1 MSVALILLIIHSF
14 VRWLVVLV
22 GVIAIA
28 KFLIGWLNKSTFQ
41 KIDNRLVAAFG
52 GLMDL
57 QATLGLILLLWNG
70 LVDGA
75 GFPRY
80 RLEHMGMMI
89 IAVALSHMSARFK
102 KAEDTIRFRNTFFL
116 YLGVFV
122 LIFVGLVTLPNGL
135 TR

>member
-22 GVIAIA
+22 GVIAIV
-28 KFLIGWLNKSTFQ
+28 KFLIGWLNKSAFQ

-89 IAVALSHMSARFK
+89 IAVVLSHMSARFK
-102 KAEDTIRFRNTFFL
+102 KAEDTIRFRNTSFL

>member
-1 MSVALILLIIHSF
+1 MSAIFLMIHSIT
-14 VRWLVVLV
+14 RWLVVLV
-22 GVIAIA
+22 GVIAIV
-28 KFLIGWLNKSTFQ
+28 KFLIGWLGKNSFQ
-41 KIDNRLVAAFG
+41 KMDNGLAAGFG

-80 RLEHMGMMI
+80 RLEHMGVMI
-89 IAVALSHMSARFK
+89 VAVVLTHLSARWK
-102 KAEDTIRFRNTFFL
+102 KSEDGVRFRNTALLF
-116 YLGVFV
+116 LGVLV
-122 LIFVGLVTLPNGL
+122 LIFAGIATLPNGL